1 MEFVKTPLVS
11 VVIPTYNREKTILQ
25 SVESVL
31 SQTYKNIE
39 VIVVDDCSIDET
51 KNILEKIDDA
61 RLRYFRL
68 EKNSGACAA
77 RNKGVEIARGDFIS
91 FNDSDDVFLPEKIE
105 RQLSF
110 LQENGADVALCRM
123 KCFDEVNNFLHF
135 FPKDETAEGELTYED
150 LLAYNSCST
159 QTLFGKAE
167 CFKSVPFD
175 SDMPRLQDWDEILR
189 LSEKYKVF
197 YKKEVLANNFLQT
210 DSITQHPEKGVLAMQ
225 KIYEKHKGTVDA
237 SGAIT
242 VAFAKKMANFKAK
255 AGMDYAEELKVVSKN
270 SRALKDKVK
279 YFLYKIGIY
288 KLR

>member
-1 MEFVKTPLVS
+1 MKNPLVS
-11 VVIPTYNREKTILQ
+11 VVIPTYNREKTILK

-39 VIVVDDCSIDET
+39 AIVVDDCSIDET

-77 RNKGVEIARGDFIS
+77 RNKGVEMAKGDFIS

-105 RQLSF
+105 RQLVF
-110 LQENGADVALCRM
+110 LQESGADIALCRM
-123 KCFDEVNNFLHF
+123 KCFDEANNFLHF
-135 FPKDETAEGELTYED
+135 FPKDEIVQGELTYED

-175 SDMPRLQDWDEILR
+175 GDMPRLQDWDEILR
-189 LSEKYKVF
+189 LSEKYKIF
-197 YKKEVLANNFLQT
+197 YQKEVLAENFLQA
-210 DSITQHPEKGVLAMQ
+210 DSITQRPEKGVLAMQ
-225 KIYEKHKGTVDA
+225 KIYEKHKGTVEA
-237 SGAIT
+237 SGAIKS
-242 VAFAKKMANFKAK
+242 AFFMKMANFKAK
-255 AGMDYAEELKVVSKN
+255 ASMDYDAELKIVSKN

-279 YFLYKIGIY
+279 YFLHKMGIY
-288 KLR
+288 KLG